1 MTAENTHALDGIEL
15 ADAVASIRNQL
26 IDAATRATDHP
37 VSFAVGDIQMEF
49 TLELRREA
57 KAGGKVKAWVV
68 EAGTDAAL
76 ASGRTH
82 KVAFTLT
89 PRNAVTGEAW
99 EIGTRDDGSTA
110 GFGED
115 PEADHGSTAGFG
127 EEPEAD
133 HGSTAGFGE
142 GPETGRTSSPWFSG
156 GPGPDDASPAASGE
170 GAARP

>member
-127 EEPEAD
+127 DGPEAD
-133 HGSTAGFGE
+133 
-142 GPETGRTSSPWFSG
+142 RTSSPWFSG

>member
-89 PRNAVTGEAW
+89 PPQR
-99 EIGTRDDGSTA
+99 RDGRGVGDRDAGRRIDG
-110 GFGED
+110 GVRWRPG
-115 PEADHGSTAGFG
+115 
-127 EEPEAD
+127 
-133 HGSTAGFGE
+133 
-142 GPETGRTSSPWFSG
+142 G
-156 GPGPDDASPAASGE
+156 GPRIDGRVRSRPGGGPRIDG
-170 GAARP
+170 GARWRTGGGPHLLALVQRGPGAGRRVPGGVR

>member
-68 EAGTDAAL
+68 EAGADAAL

-110 GFGED
+110 GFGD
-115 PEADHGSTAGFG
+115 GPEADHGSTAGFG
-127 EEPEAD
+127 DGPEA
-133 HGSTAGFGE
+133 
-142 GPETGRTSSPWFSG
+142 GRTSSPWLSG

>member
-115 PEADHGSTAGFG
+115 PEADRGSTAGFG
-127 EEPEAD
+127 DGPEA
-133 HGSTAGFGE
+133 
-142 GPETGRTSSPWFSG
+142 GRTSSPWFSG

>member
-1 MTAENTHALDGIEL
+1 MTTENTHALDGIEL

-68 EAGTDAAL
+68 EAGADAARTT
-76 ASGRTH
+76 GRTH

-89 PRNAVTGEAW
+89 PRNTATGEAW
-99 EIGTRDDGSTA
+99 EIGTEDDGSTA
-110 GFGED
+110 GFGGNTAQD
-115 PEADHGSTAGFG
+115 DGSSAGFGGSTAQ
-127 EEPEAD
+127 D
-133 HGSTAGFGE
+133 DGSTTGFGE
-142 GPETGRTSSPWFSG
+142 GS
-156 GPGPDDASPAASGE
+156 
-170 GAARP
+170 ARA

>member
-127 EEPEAD
+127 DDPEAD
-133 HGSTAGFGE
+133 
-142 GPETGRTSSPWFSG
+142 RTSSPWFSG

>member
-26 IDAATRATDHP
+26 IEAATRATDHP

-68 EAGTDAAL
+68 EAGADAARTT
-76 ASGRTH
+76 GRTH

-89 PRNAVTGEAW
+89 PRNAATGEAW
-99 EIGTRDDGSTA
+99 EIGTEDDGSTA
-110 GFGED
+110 GFGGSTAQD
-115 PEADHGSTAGFG
+115 DGSTAGFDGSTAQDDGSTAGFG
-127 EEPEAD
+127 GSTAQD
-133 HGSTAGFGE
+133 GGSTAGFGE
-142 GPETGRTSSPWFSG
+142 GS
-156 GPGPDDASPAASGE
+156 
-170 GAARP
+170 ARA

>member
-26 IDAATRATDHP
+26 VEAAARATDHP

-57 KAGGKVKAWVV
+57 KAGGKVRAWVV
-68 EAGTDAAL
+68 EAGADAAL

-89 PRNAVTGEAW
+89 PRDAVTGEAW
-99 EIGTRDDGSTA
+99 EVGTDDDGSTA
-110 GFGED
+110 GFGRSAGEG
-115 PEADHGSTAGFG
+115 HGSAAGFG
-127 EEPEAD
+127 D
-133 HGSTAGFGE
+133 
-142 GPETGRTSSPWFSG
+142 
-156 GPGPDDASPAASGE
+156 GPG
-170 GAARP
+170 RP

>member
-110 GFGED
+110 GFGEA

-127 EEPEAD
+127 D
-133 HGSTAGFGE
+133 